1 MEIGLIGMPLSGKT
15 TFFSLMTNIGLSG
28 DQPGKAPAST
38 GIARVPD
45 KRIDFLSGIYKPKK
59 TTYAT
64 IEVTDIKGFASGAAD
79 SGGASANPFLDS
91 VRVADALVHVVR
103 AFRNENIFHV
113 EGNINPMKDI
123 ETINTELIIAD
134 LSVVENRI
142 NRIETSAKAKKNMQ
156 SELETLKK
164 CRDILEDGRMIPGG
178 EFSDEEIQLLKPF
191 GFLTARPQVLL
202 VNVDEE
208 QYRSFAYMQKDQVLD
223 YAKRKNIPVLEI
235 CAGTELEINR
245 LNDEDKVMFMED
257 LGIEEPGTARLASIM
272 YNRLGLI
279 SFLTV
284 GEDEVRAW
292 PVKQGI
298 TARAAGGKI
307 HSDIEKGFIRAEVV
321 SFDDFKE
328 SGSMQKARE
337 KGLVRLEGKEYIIQD
352 GDIVNFRFNV

>member
-1 MEIGLIGMPLSGKT
+1 M
-15 TFFSLMTNIGLSG
+15 
-28 DQPGKAPAST
+28 
-38 GIARVPD
+38 
-45 KRIDFLSGIYKPKK
+45 
-59 TTYAT
+59 
-64 IEVTDIKGFASGAAD
+64 
-79 SGGASANPFLDS
+79 
-91 VRVADALVHVVR
+91 ADALVHVVR

-284 GEDEVRAW
+284 GETGE
-292 PVKQGI
+292 P
-298 TARAAGGKI
+298 
-307 HSDIEKGFIRAEVV
+307 
-321 SFDDFKE
+321 
-328 SGSMQKARE
+328 
-337 KGLVRLEGKEYIIQD
+337 GL
-352 GDIVNFRFNV
+352 